1 MSKETKNVELL
12 KKLSDQIWLDYLDEQ
27 FQKANEV
34 FKKLENDPDISAEVR
49 LNTYFLAGYQRGI
62 ESIHRLVSSE
72 VEFLGRMISLD
83 EALGAEA

>member
-34 FKKLENDPDISAEVR
+34 FKKLENDPDISSEV
-49 LNTYFLAGYQRGI
+49 LFYTYFLAGYQRGV
-62 ESIHRLVSSE
+62 ESIQRFVSGE
-72 VEFLGRMISLD
+72 AEFLDRTISLD
-83 EALGAEA
+83 ETLGQEA

>member
-34 FKKLENDPDISAEVR
+34 FKKLENDPDISSEV
-49 LNTYFLAGYQRGI
+49 LFYTYFLAGYQSGI
-62 ESIHRLVSSE
+62 TNIHRFVSGE
-72 VEFLGRMISLD
+72 AEFLDRMISLD
-83 EALGAEA
+83 ETLGEEA

>member
-27 FQKANEV
+27 FQKVHEEI
-34 FKKLENDPDISAEVR
+34 KKLENDPDISAEA
-49 LNTYFLAGYQRGI
+49 LFYAYFLAGYQSGI
-62 ESIHRLVSSE
+62 TNIHRFVSSE

>member
-34 FKKLENDPDISAEVR
+34 FKKLENDPDISSEV
-49 LNTYFLAGYQRGI
+49 LFYTYFLAGYQSGI
-62 ESIHRLVSSE
+62 TNIHRFVSSE